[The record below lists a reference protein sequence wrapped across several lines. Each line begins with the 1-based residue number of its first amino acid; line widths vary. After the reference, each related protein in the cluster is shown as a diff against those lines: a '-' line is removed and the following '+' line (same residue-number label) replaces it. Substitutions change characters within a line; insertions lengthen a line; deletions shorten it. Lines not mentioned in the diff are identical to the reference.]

1 MSIPTSS
8 IERVPPQNLEAE
20 QGVLGSM
27 LLDRD
32 AIARVVELVRSIDF
46 YRDAHRRIYDTIA
59 ELFERGEPVDLI
71 TVTDRLRDKGQ
82 LDDVGGATYVTGLL
96 NSVATAANVEYY
108 ARIVLQKSM
117 LRQLI
122 SAGTEIAHLGFEGEN
137 DVELLVDRAE
147 KLVFGIANRRLI
159 QEFLPIREI
168 LKESFERID
177 RRYQDK
183 GTVTG
188 VATGFTDIDQL
199 TSGLQPADLVIVAA
213 RPAMG
218 KCLKYDAEIVDA
230 RTGEVCTIQEIVSR
244 RTARLWTL
252 DAQGQLQTTA
262 PSQFVDDGIKPVY
275 RVRTA
280 SGREVETT
288 RSHPFLTPSGWRPL
302 ADVAVGD
309 LIAVPARLAVF
320 GDNDLP
326 AYEVKLLAYLC
337 AETMPTSPGLAHDYA
352 DAVAVGEAIRAATKP
367 APHPA
372 DESVSLPATPS
383 YHPIR
388 GAAVPEAVGMLLARH
403 RALAGPAQSRSIP
416 GLVFTLPRDKL
427 ALFLSRLLACTGSVE
442 TVQSGENTAEM
453 QVAVRCT
460 LPSPRM
466 VRQVQHLLL
475 RFGVASTV
483 QGTALAATGVHARML
498 LREVGVIGWERL
510 RTWARHDQTQ
520 LLETA
525 DILWDPITAIE
536 YAGDVQVYDLTVPQ
550 THNFIASDVCV
561 HNTTFALNIAQH
573 AAIHHQVP
581 CAIFSLE
588 TSKEQLVQRFLC
600 AEAEV
605 DGSKLRTGFL
615 TDADWPKLARA
626 MGRLSEAP
634 VFIDDSA
641 TISVIEMRAKARKL
655 KAEHGLGLIVV
666 DYLQMIQSYK
676 RTENRTQEISEIARS
691 LKSLAKELDIPLIA
705 ISQLSRAVEVTG
717 TRRPL
722 LSHLRECV
730 TADTVVWDADSGRRW
745 TVGELTAVR
754 DWPRLLSLDAHGR
767 IVPVQPAAVFEKGD
781 NDVFEI
787 RTSTGRRLR
796 ATARH
801 PILTPDG
808 WMAVGK
814 LRPGS
819 RVACAGRLPVF
830 GGDIAAS
837 LSPLRMRLLGY
848 LIGDGSYQRHRG
860 ISFISSDPATFEDCI
875 AIAQQEFGV
884 EARRGEAN
892 GTPEVDFASVY
903 TKNEAT
909 GRSYGRP
916 HGNPLREWLRKL
928 GVEGQSAYNK
938 RIPEQVFSDAGL
950 ECIRALLR
958 AMFSTD
964 GCLTRRNYRNGTYLW
979 SLHYDT
985 VSRGLADDVR
995 DLLLRFGIIAQT
1007 SSGYQSKKGTVPIYR
1022 VCVEDSRHLTVF
1034 CRLVGIEGR
1043 KGVLVERCIAEL
1055 ETRRSKPQ
1063 VDRLPISVT
1072 NELWT
1077 RKKAAGLSWR
1087 ELGFR
1092 LQVGKTLDRPT
1103 AIALA
1108 EKLAAPHIAEMASN
1122 DVLWDRVVSI
1132 MHVGREPVYDLVM
1145 PGTHNFI
1152 ANGIVTHN
1160 SGELEQVADLVL
1172 FIYREDYYNPET
1184 EKKNIAE
1191 LIIAKHRNGPIGMV
1205 ELFFHKEHSRFG
1217 NLEKRRA

>member
-1 MSIPTSS
+1 
-8 IERVPPQNLEAE
+8 
-20 QGVLGSM
+20 
-27 LLDRD
+27 
-32 AIARVVELVRSIDF
+32 
-46 YRDAHRRIYDTIA
+46 
-59 ELFERGEPVDLI
+59 
-71 TVTDRLRDKGQ
+71 
-82 LDDVGGATYVTGLL
+82 
-96 NSVATAANVEYY
+96 
-108 ARIVLQKSM
+108 M

-122 SAGTEIAHLGFEGEN
+122 VAGTQIAHLGFEGEN
-137 DVELLVDRAE
+137 DVEILVDRAE
-147 KLVFGIANRRLI
+147 KLVFSIANRRLI

-244 RTARLWTL
+244 RTAQLWTL
-252 DAQGQLQTTA
+252 DAQGRLQTIA

-302 ADVAVGD
+302 ADVVVGD

-337 AETMPTSPGLAHDYA
+337 AEPMPTSPGLAHDYA

-367 APHPA
+367 ASHPA
-372 DESVSLPATPS
+372 VESASLPAAPT

-388 GAAVPEAVGMLLARH
+388 GAAVPEAVGILLARH
-403 RALAGPAQSRSIP
+403 RVLAGPAQSRSIP
-416 GLVFTLPRDKL
+416 GLVFTLPRGKL
-427 ALFLSRLLACTGSVE
+427 ALFLSRLLACTGGVE
-442 TVQSGENTAEM
+442 TEQSEENATDV

-460 LPSPRM
+460 VPSPRM
-466 VRQVQHLLL
+466 ARQIQHLLL

-498 LREVGVIGWERL
+498 LREVGVMGWERL

-520 LLETA
+520 LLEIP
-525 DILWDPITAIE
+525 DILWDPVATIE
-536 YAGDVQVYDLTVPQ
+536 DTVDVQVYDLTVPQ
-550 THNFIASDVCV
+550 THNFIADDVCV

-573 AAIHHQVP
+573 AAIHYQVP

-705 ISQLSRAVEVTG
+705 VSQLSRAVEVTG

-730 TADTVVWDADSGRRW
+730 TADTVVWDADTGRRW
-745 TVGELTAVR
+745 TVEELSAVQT
-754 DWPRLLSLDAHGR
+754 WPRLLSLDAQGR
-767 IVPVQPAAVFEKGD
+767 IVPVRPTAVFEKGE

-787 RTSTGRRLR
+787 RTSAGRRLR
-796 ATARH
+796 APSRH
-801 PILTPDG
+801 AFLTPDG
-808 WMAVGK
+808 WKTVAELM
-814 LRPGS
+814 PGS
-819 RVACAGRLPVF
+819 LVASARRLPVF
-830 GGDIAAS
+830 ADALGS
-837 LSPLRMRLLGY
+837 LSPDRMRLLGY
-848 LIGDGSYQRHRG
+848 LIGDGSYKRHRG
-860 ISFISSDPATFEDCI
+860 ISFISSDPATLEDCVVI
-875 AIAQQEFGV
+875 AKREFGV
-884 EARRGEAN
+884 ETRRGEAH
-892 GTPEVDFASVY
+892 GAPEVDLVSVY

-909 GRSYGRP
+909 GRTYGRP
-916 HGNPLREWLRKL
+916 HGNPLREWLREL
-928 GVEGQSAYNK
+928 GVEGQSSYNK
-938 RIPEQVFSDAGL
+938 RVPAVVFFDASL
-950 ECIRALLR
+950 ESTRALLR
-958 AMFSTD
+958 ALFSTD
-964 GCLTRRNYRNGTYLW
+964 GCLTRRNYQNGVYLW

-985 VSRGLADDVR
+985 VSRGLAGDVR
-995 DLLLRFGIIAQT
+995 DLLLRFGIVSQI
-1007 SSGYQSKKGTVPIYR
+1007 SSGYQSKKATAPLYR
-1022 VCVEDSRHLTVF
+1022 VTLEDSRHLAAF
-1034 CRLVGIEGR
+1034 CRLIGIEGR
-1043 KGVLVERCIAEL
+1043 KDALVKSSLAEL
-1055 ETRRSKPQ
+1055 EERRSKPQ
-1063 VDRLPISVT
+1063 VDRLPLSVT
-1072 NELWT
+1072 EELWA
-1077 RKKAAGLSWR
+1077 RKKVAGISWKQ
-1087 ELGFR
+1087 LGFR
-1092 LQVGKTLDRPT
+1092 LQTGKTLDRPT
-1103 AIALA
+1103 ATKLA
-1108 EKLAAPHIAEMASN
+1108 ERLEVPHIAEMASN
-1122 DVLWDRVVSI
+1122 DILWDRVVSI
-1132 MHVGREPVYDLVM
+1132 EFAGCEQVFDLVM
-1145 PGTHNFI
+1145 PGTHSFI
-1152 ANGIVTHN
+1152 ANGIVVHN

-1191 LIIAKHRNGPIGMV
+1191 IIIAKHRNGPVGTI
-1205 ELFFHKEHSRFG
+1205 ELFFNREHSRFA
-1217 NLEKRRA
+1217 NLERRRA